1 MGCFVAHASDP
12 SLRFRMRYVSYK
24 EFSVDE
30 MHHKSQSDSTHLRGE
45 PSMGGQHA
53 DHDRHAGHSVAMFR
67 EKFWWTLI
75 FTIPVVVWSA
85 DVQHWL
91 GYSAPFFPGSKWI
104 PAILGTVV
112 FAYGGSVFLH
122 GARGELAD
130 RKPGM
135 MTLIGLGILVA
146 FVASLAATFGLFEVE
161 VWWEVATLIA
171 IMLLGHW
178 LEMRA
183 ISQAHGA
190 LNALA
195 ALLPDTAERVD
206 GSEIRTVPIGRL
218 RIGDLVL
225 IRPGTRVP
233 ADGKVVE
240 GTAEVDESM
249 ITGESKPIT
258 KRPGATVI
266 AGTVAGGGSLRASVT
281 AVGEATALSGIMRLV
296 AAAQASGSRAQALA
310 DRAAALLFYVAFAA
324 GSATFIYWWLA
335 GDKEHAFVRTATV
348 LIIACPHALGLAIP
362 LVIAISTSLGAQ
374 NGLLVKDRLALER
387 ARNLDVIVFDK
398 TGTLTRGAP
407 ALSDVVVA
415 PGVSEEDLFARAA
428 SVEMDSE
435 HPLAKVIVAEA
446 KRRGLSP
453 LAASGFE
460 ALPGRGAQAV
470 VHGVTVAVGGPRL
483 LKSHNTAPSPE
494 VAKAASSWDADGK
507 TVLFVIADRSVIGA
521 LAVEDEI
528 RPESR
533 EAIEELHRLGMR
545 VAMITGDSKPVA
557 DSVARRVGVD
567 DVAAEVLPG
576 DKASAIERFQAGG
589 KRVAMVGDGVND
601 APALATANVGIAIGA
616 GTDVAVE
623 SAGIVLVR
631 NDPRDV
637 VGAVELS
644 RAAYRKMVQNLV
656 WATAYNLVAIP
667 VAAGVLLRW
676 GVELPMSVG
685 AIAMSLSTI
694 IVAANAQFLRGIKLA
709 RA

>member
-1 MGCFVAHASDP
+1 
-12 SLRFRMRYVSYK
+12 MRYVSYK

-30 MHHKSQSDSTHLRGE
+30 MHHKSQSDSTHSYGE
-45 PSMGGQHA
+45 PAMGGQHA
-53 DHDRHAGHSVAMFR
+53 GHDRHAGHSVTMFR
-67 EKFWWTLI
+67 DKFWWTLI

-91 GYSAPFFPGSKWI
+91 GYNAPAFPGSKWI
-104 PAILGTVV
+104 PAIFGTVV

-135 MTLIGLGILVA
+135 MTLISLGVLVA
-146 FVASLAATFGLFEVE
+146 FGASLAATFGLFEVE

-183 ISQAHGA
+183 ISQARGA

-206 GSEIRTVPIGRL
+206 GSEIRTVPIGQL
-218 RIGDLVL
+218 HEGDVVL

-233 ADGKVVE
+233 ADGEVVE

-258 KRPGATVI
+258 KRPGTNVI

-310 DRAAALLFYVAFAA
+310 DRAAALLFYVALAA
-324 GSATFIYWWLA
+324 GTATFIYWWLA
-335 GDKEHAFVRTATV
+335 GDKEHAFIRTATV

-362 LVIAISTSLGAQ
+362 LVIAISTSLGAR

-415 PGVSEEDLFARAA
+415 PGISEEDLFARAA
-428 SVEMDSE
+428 GVEMDSE

-453 LAASGFE
+453 VASSGFE

-483 LKSHNTAPSPE
+483 LRSRNTAPPPE
-494 VAKAASSWDADGK
+494 VAEAASSWDADGK
-507 TVLFVIADRSVIGA
+507 TVLFVIADRGVIGA

-528 RPESR
+528 RPESK

-545 VAMITGDSKPVA
+545 VAMITGDSKAVA
-557 DSVARRVGVD
+557 DSVARRIGVD
-567 DVAAEVLPG
+567 DVAAEVLPA
-576 DKASAIERFQAGG
+576 DKAFAIKRFQAGG

-644 RAAYRKMVQNLV
+644 RAAYRKMIQNLV

-667 VAAGVLLRW
+667 VAAGLFLRW